1 MESLFLVNMIL
12 DLHEVIVRKIVQLL
26 IHDGFL
32 ISNDKIA

>member
-1 MESLFLVNMIL
+1 MEPLFLVNMIL
-12 DLHEVIVRKIVQLL
+12 DLHEVIVRKIVHLL